1 MSKLNFLLA
10 TSNAHKKKEFEILFS
25 PDVVIL
31 ETAPKKLAVD
41 ENGSSFFQNALLKAE
56 AYYKEFN
63 RPVLS
68 DDSGINV
75 ESLPGELGVQSAR
88 FGGEGLSDKER
99 ALLLLEKLKNNQS
112 FDERKAFFTAV
123 LCFYF
128 SPEEYYFF
136 EGRFHGVIAHYYSD
150 LGDNFGYDP
159 VFIPEARL
167 AEGIAVSE
175 LTEWKNKHSHRAEAS
190 KFALNFLKSKI

>member
-99 ALLLLEKLKNNQS
+99 AL
-112 FDERKAFFTAV
+112 
-123 LCFYF
+123 YF
-128 SPEEYYFF
+128 
-136 EGRFHGVIAHYYSD
+136 
-150 LGDNFGYDP
+150 
-159 VFIPEARL
+159 
-167 AEGIAVSE
+167 
-175 LTEWKNKHSHRAEAS
+175 
-190 KFALNFLKSKI
+190 